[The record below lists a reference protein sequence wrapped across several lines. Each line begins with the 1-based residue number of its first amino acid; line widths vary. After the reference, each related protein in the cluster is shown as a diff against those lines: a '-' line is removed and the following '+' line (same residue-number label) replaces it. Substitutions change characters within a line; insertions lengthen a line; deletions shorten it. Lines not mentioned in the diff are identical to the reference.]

1 MQEKPSSIGRF
12 LIIFFLGIIALVL
25 LAGFMLFDGIRGLFA
40 PIDTAY
46 QGMSTQVSQLL
57 NPTPTIMPDPTTI
70 VHEVRSLARLET
82 IQYNMEKVITAE
94 QNQGLFGALIG
105 DKLLFVAHGYVIAGV
120 DLSELKTDD
129 LWLTGETLHVRLPH
143 AQVFVATLDN
153 EKSYIY
159 DRSLGIL
166 TKGNPTLE
174 SAARLAAEQEM
185 RKAAED
191 DGILDQAQT
200 NAEAYISSLL
210 TQLGY
215 PRIVFEDPTAP

>member
-1 MQEKPSSIGRF
+1 VGNLLGAGKMEEARRTDTR
-12 LIIFFLGIIALVL
+12 LIVFSVLASLGVAMGMAV
-25 LAGFMLFDGIRGLFA
+25 ASPLFPMI
-40 PIDTAY
+40 Y
-46 QGMSTQVSQLL
+46 
-57 NPTPTIMPDPTTI
+57 NTTD
-70 VHEVRSLARLET
+70 EVRSLARLET

-94 QNQGLFGALIG
+94 QNQGIFGALIG

-120 DLSELKTDD
+120 DLSELKADD

-174 SAARLAAEQEM
+174 SAARLAAEQEI